1 VLADD
6 SARKFIAEFNPI
18 ESGFK
23 FVTVSSGLFCFLP
36 AAHLAAITE
45 VQQE

>member
-6 SARKFIAEFNPI
+6 SARGFIAELKPI

-23 FVTVSSGLFCFLP
+23 FVTVSSGLFRFSP
-36 AAHLAAITE
+36 AAIWAAITE
-45 VQQE
+45 VQPE